1 MPFGWI
7 AGGVVSRVLE
17 TILDPLFL
25 VIIVLVALQYR
36 RVANLRQTFFGV
48 KTGGVWRD
56 TLVATGYGVI
66 GGIVGGYLIV
76 LVGLTLTGTGLVYL
90 LPLAV
95 LLMLINPRFLC
106 FAYAGGLL
114 SLASLMFGYP
124 PVNVPQVTALVA
136 ALHFV
141 ESLLIFLSGHMGA
154 VPAFIRLPGGQ
165 VVGGFTLQKFWPIP
179 IVALT
184 VAGTM
189 VPGTEL
195 VEMPEWWPLIKPAVP
210 GDPEK
215 LVFTLIPLVA
225 GLGYADLATTRTPAA
240 KSRTAAFYLAG
251 YSLVLFALAV
261 AAGHMP
267 YVAWAAALFSPL
279 GHELTIYLGKQ
290 TELTGRPLY
299 TPRPEGVMVLD
310 VLPRSPA
317 WYAGVRSGDIICEVD
332 GVRVFDRASLQAQLA
347 SPGAREIGFLRQRR
361 AFVREVVVLP
371 PEEVFGIIT
380 VPEGHEQVFLELGA
394 PGLFGR
400 WKKKK
405 R

>member
-7 AGGVVSRVLE
+7 AGGVISRVLE
-17 TILDPLFL
+17 TIVDPLFL
-25 VIIVLVALQYR
+25 IIIALVALQYR
-36 RVANLRQTFFGV
+36 RVAGIRETFFGV

-56 TLVATGYGVI
+56 TLLATGFGIV

-76 LVGLTLTGTGLVYL
+76 LVGLTLTGTDLIYL

-114 SLASLMFGYP
+114 SLASLVFGYP

-189 VPGTEL
+189 APGTEL
-195 VEMPEWWPLIKPAVP
+195 VQMPDWWPLIRPEVP
-210 GDPEK
+210 GEADN
-215 LVFTLIPLVA
+215 LVFTLVPLVA
-225 GLGYADLATTRTPAA
+225 GLGYADLATARTPVA
-240 KSRTAAFYLAG
+240 KSRLAALYLAG

-261 AAGHMP
+261 AAGHLP
-267 YVAWAAALFSPL
+267 SLAWAAALFSPL

-317 WYAGVRSGDIICEVD
+317 WYAGVRSGDIIYEVD
-332 GVRVFDRASLQAQLA
+332 GVRPCDRSTLQSLLA
-347 SPGAREIGFLRQRR
+347 SPGAKEIGFLRQGREF
-361 AFVREVVVLP
+361 AREVVVLP
-371 PEEVFGIIT
+371 PDGRFGIIS
-380 VPEGHEQVFLELGA
+380 VPEGNEQVFLELGA
-394 PGLFGR
+394 AGLLSR
-400 WKKKK
+400 WKRK
-405 R
+405 RR